1 MRSHLYVPGDKPERL
16 AKCLDR
22 GADFVIVD
30 LEDAVAPGNKAQ
42 GRQITSEWIRANHE
56 RADEIW
62 VRVNNGPE
70 LSDDLQAAV
79 TLSIA
84 GIVFPKCDN
93 VEALNGLDFVLS
105 NIERSLGIQERS
117 VGVSALIETAE
128 GVLNAREIAGGP
140 RVNRLQVGEFDL
152 RADLGVEL
160 GPDERELLYVRSL
173 VVLVSAAARIN
184 PPVAP
189 VSTDFKDL
197 DRFRETTKSFARMG
211 YVGRACI
218 HPAQITIANE
228 VFTPTDEELDAAR
241 VLIEQYESAGGG
253 VITDRQGHMVD
264 EAVIRSARR
273 VISRG

>member
-241 VLIEQYESAGGG
+241 VLIEQYETAGVG